1 MADLNEMVAF
11 ARVVARGSFAAA
23 APEFGVPPST
33 LSRRVASLERR
44 LGVRLLERTTRS
56 LRLTEAGGL
65 YAEHCARIARQAE
78 EADQAL
84 ADALRA
90 PRGLLRISTPPELA
104 ATLAAPTVAECLRRH
119 PELRVE
125 LSADDRMVDLVR
137 ERYDL
142 AFRMAE
148 RLPDASLVV
157 RRVGRTSHVL
167 CATPGYVERHG
178 MPGTPEALPAHRTL
192 AFGRDRRTVRWRLV
206 PARGRERRVALE
218 PQVVSTSDAG
228 LLALCLEGAGIAV
241 LPASLARAEL
251 AAGRLV
257 RLLERYDVEPRDVF
271 AVMPSAR
278 QLPPKVRAYLD
289 VVDRF
294 IKEHAGL

>member
-1 MADLNEMVAF
+1 
-11 ARVVARGSFAAA
+11 
-23 APEFGVPPST
+23 
-33 LSRRVASLERR
+33 
-44 LGVRLLERTTRS
+44 VRLLERTTRS

-178 MPGTPEALPAHRTL
+178 TPGTPEALPAHRTL